1 VIGKCSSGERGDRRS
16 IRAAAYRALTGTPIA
31 APKHR
36 QPAHKSLI
44 CNGAPERM
52 KKITPILLKLI
63 DNTLASPL
71 PEQNGL
77 PPEK

>member
-1 VIGKCSSGERGDRRS
+1 
-16 IRAAAYRALTGTPIA
+16 
-31 APKHR
+31 
-36 QPAHKSLI
+36 
-44 CNGAPERM
+44 M